1 MRHDEENIDNKLFKT
16 PTAKQTKCSLSCCTG
31 VEKHHSVR
39 LRRMQHMQL
48 HCVYYTVH
56 GVLKKEKERR
66 RLRSM
71 LFQVFLYFLNY
82 IYC

>member
-1 MRHDEENIDNKLFKT
+1 MFTVMLYWSGKASQCE
-16 PTAKQTKCSLSCCTG
+16 A
-31 VEKHHSVR
+31 EKDAAHAAT
-39 LRRMQHMQL
+39 LCIL
-48 HCVYYTVH
+48 HCVYYTVY
-56 GVLKKEKERR
+56 GVLKKKKERR